1 MSSAMPSNI
10 SSKIAS
16 NISPNNK
23 PHIVP
28 NTTHCDIDNALD
40 QLQQFDAVIDVRSPG
55 EFAEDHIPGAI
66 NCPVLD
72 DQQRIQVG
80 TLYKQVSVFEAQ
92 KLGAALVAR
101 NIAQHLEHRFAQHP
115 RSWKPLIYCWRGGKR
130 SGAMGHILRQVGW
143 QAQTLEGGYRA
154 YRKAILL
161 RLGALADA
169 LQFRVICGVTGSA
182 KSRLLEQLAAAGAQ
196 VLDLEALA
204 CHRGSL
210 LGELPGAPQ
219 PSQKMFDSLVWDA
232 LRGFDVSR
240 PVYVEA
246 ESKKIGNLQV
256 HEQLMA
262 RMRAGACIR
271 IDAPLPARVEFLVA
285 EYQHF
290 LSQPAVLKEKLS
302 HLKALHGNERIAD
315 WDALIDAGQWT
326 ELVTQL
332 LAQHYDPAYLRS
344 SSTNYPG
351 LVQAQ
356 VLNLNA
362 LTTDSLQR
370 AAGALMQGGGG

>member
-1 MSSAMPSNI
+1 MSSAMPAPMSTNT
-10 SSKIAS
+10 
-16 NISPNNK
+16 K
-23 PHIVP
+23 PH
-28 NTTHCDIDNALD
+28 NASSTTHCDIDSALD
-40 QLQQFDAVIDVRSPG
+40 QLPQFDAVIDVRSPG

-101 NIAQHLEHRFAQHP
+101 NIAQHLESRFAQHP

-154 YRKAILL
+154 YRKTMLL
-161 RLGALADA
+161 RLAALVDA
-169 LQFRVICGVTGSA
+169 LQFRVVCGVTGSA
-182 KSRLLEQLAAAGAQ
+182 KSRLLEQLSAAGAQ

-232 LRGFDVSR
+232 LRRFDAAR

-262 RMRAGACIR
+262 RMRAGVCIR

-285 EYQHF
+285 EYRHF

-302 HLKALHGNERIAD
+302 HLKALHGHERIAK
-315 WDALIDAGQWT
+315 WHTLIDAGNWT
-326 ELVTQL
+326 ELVSQL

-344 SSTNYPG
+344 SSVNYPG
-351 LVQAQ
+351 LAQAQ
-356 VLNLNA
+356 VLSLNTLA
-362 LTTDSLQR
+362 TDSLQR
-370 AAGALMQGGGG
+370 AAGALMQGGAG